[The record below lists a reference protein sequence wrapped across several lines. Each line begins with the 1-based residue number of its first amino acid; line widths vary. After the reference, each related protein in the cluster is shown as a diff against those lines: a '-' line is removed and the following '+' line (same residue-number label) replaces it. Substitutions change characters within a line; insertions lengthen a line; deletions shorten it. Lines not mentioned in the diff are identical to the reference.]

1 MARRVVA
8 VAGFLLSAV
17 SIVLATLTTDPLRSV
32 FYSCFAMLGMELT
45 VGVSWA
51 VTIDI
56 GGEAAGSVS
65 ALMNTF
71 GNTGGAMA
79 SVLTGYLVQA
89 AGWNLPFLIVAG
101 LSVVAA
107 LLFLWIDAGRP
118 LIRPA

>member
-1 MARRVVA
+1 
-8 VAGFLLSAV
+8 
-17 SIVLATLTTDPLRSV
+17 
-32 FYSCFAMLGMELT
+32 
-45 VGVSWA
+45 
-51 VTIDI
+51 
-56 GGEAAGSVS
+56 
-65 ALMNTF
+65 
-71 GNTGGAMA
+71 MA